1 MPASPR
7 TTDQIRLLAVTL
19 GAAAALS
26 LTGCNAVGPA
36 SLSSG
41 RGMYNEVINQTEDEQ
56 ILNMIV
62 RLRYGQ
68 TFGMLSV
75 ASVTANVRAVASIS
89 SDVGIGPDENFSG
102 NLVPLGV
109 EGVYEESPTISYV
122 PLNGEQFMVDLLTP
136 LTPAEAFL
144 ISRSA
149 PGDQVLLRT
158 LVSRANGLS
167 NSANHSDETNG
178 AFQRILEITGQLQA
192 RRKMSTVATSE
203 NGGFKFAVLIYD
215 YAGEDTALVEEYL
228 RLLGLTAFTANGDDL
243 RIPIHA
249 ALGRPDGSSINIELR
264 SIYDLIIAAGR
275 AIEIPPDHLRRNIV
289 EPLPDSFRESPT
301 AVRIRSSRSRP
312 SEASVA
318 IPFEGQW
325 FFIDRTDHA
334 SKQRYFMLRTLIGLR
349 LQDASSNLKAPA
361 LTIGVGG

>member
-1 MPASPR
+1 MPDISRSTAR
-7 TTDQIRLLAVTL
+7 ALAATL
-19 GAAAALS
+19 GAAAALTLS
-26 LTGCNAVGPA
+26 GCNAVGPA
-36 SLSSG
+36 SLSAG
-41 RGMYNEVINQTEDEQ
+41 RGVYNDVLNRTEDEQ
-56 ILNMIV
+56 VLNMIV
-62 RLRYGQ
+62 RLRYGE

-75 ASVTANVRAVASIS
+75 ASVTASIRAAAGIS
-89 SDVGIGPDENFSG
+89 SDIGIGPDENFAG
-102 NLVPLGV
+102 NLVPLGI
-109 EGVYEESPTISYV
+109 EGAYEENPTISYI

-136 LTPAEAFL
+136 LTTAEAFL
-144 ISRSA
+144 ITRSA

-167 NSANHSDETNG
+167 NSASHSDETSG
-178 AFQRILEITGQLQA
+178 AFNRVVEITQQLQA
-192 RRKMSTVATSE
+192 SRKMSTIAE
-203 NGGFKFAVLIYD
+203 REEGGLKFAILFYN
-215 YAGEDTALVEEYL
+215 YSGEDTPLVEEYL

-243 RIPIHA
+243 RIPIRA
-249 ALGRPDGSSINIELR
+249 ALGRPDGASINIELR
-264 SIYDLIIAAGR
+264 SIYDLIIAAGQ

-289 EPLPDSFRESPT
+289 EPMPDSFTDSPT

-334 SKQRYFMLRTLIGLR
+334 SKQRYLMLRTLIGLR
-349 LQDASSNLKAPA
+349 LQDSSSNLKAPA